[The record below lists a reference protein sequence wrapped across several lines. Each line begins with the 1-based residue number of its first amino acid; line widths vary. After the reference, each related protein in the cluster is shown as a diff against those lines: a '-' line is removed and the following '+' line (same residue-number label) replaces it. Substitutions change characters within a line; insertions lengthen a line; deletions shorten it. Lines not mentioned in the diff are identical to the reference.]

1 MYQVIRNTNLIF
13 NIFEPMNFYLTA
25 VLLGLGFSSLAMGI
39 FISMRIFNIP
49 DITTDGSFTLG
60 GAVTAV
66 MLSSNQPV
74 LLALICAFIVGA
86 IAGSLTAIIHTRLK
100 VNALLSGILVMTALY
115 SVNLA
120 IMGRSNIP
128 LIGTASVFLQFTG
141 QSSIQSQL
149 IVLLIFTAII
159 FLIISWLLKTDFG
172 LAMRATGNNEIM
184 IRALG
189 VNTSRMKIAGLALAN
204 GLTALSGF
212 LISQIQGFADI
223 GMGIGIVILGLGS
236 VMIGEI
242 FMRLLKIHKIFYHL
256 LGVIAGTIIFR
267 LILAFA
273 LSIGI
278 DALYL
283 KLVVAVF
290 VLIVVSIPNFKR
302 SE

>member
-1 MYQVIRNTNLIF
+1 
-13 NIFEPMNFYLTA
+13 MNFYLTA
-25 VLLGLGFSSLAMGI
+25 VLLGLGFSTLAMGI
-39 FISMRIFNIP
+39 YISMRIFNIP

-60 GAVTAV
+60 GAVTAI
-66 MLSSNQPV
+66 MLSSDQPV
-74 LLALICAFIVGA
+74 FFVLIYAFIAGA
-86 IAGSLTAIIHTRLK
+86 IAGAITAIIHTRLK

-128 LIGTASVFLQFTG
+128 LIGTP
-141 QSSIQSQL
+141 SIFYQINGVTELQSQL
-149 IVLLIFTAII
+149 IVLLIFSIII
-159 FLIISWLLKTDFG
+159 FFGLSTLLKTDFG
-172 LAMRATGNNEIM
+172 LAMRATGNNEVM

-189 VNTSRMKIAGLALAN
+189 VNTTRMKIAGLALAN
-204 GLTALSGF
+204 GLTAISGF
-212 LISQIQGFADI
+212 LISQLQGFSDI

-242 FMRLLKIHKIFYHL
+242 FMRLLKIRNIAIHL

-278 DALYL
+278 DSIYL
-283 KLVVAVF
+283 KLVVAIF
-290 VLIVVSIPNFKR
+290 VLIVVSIPNLKR